1 MRRFEATPR
10 LLISGCLA
18 LCALGCKPEKWA
30 SPERSYDTFVT
41 ALKKS
46 DRAVAWEGLSK
57 ASRAAIEKDVSAAK
71 AVAGDVLKADGAA
84 LVMSSGKRATGAEQV
99 RVVERDASHAI
110 LEVTAKGVTFREQLG
125 FEDGQ
130 WKLDL
135 TSRFTPYPKQP

>member
-1 MRRFEATPR
+1 MRRFEVTAR
-10 LLISGCLA
+10 YLISGCLA
-18 LCALGCKPEKWA
+18 LFAQSCKPDKWA
-30 SPERSYDTFVT
+30 TPERSYDTFVT

-46 DRAVAWEGLSK
+46 DQAIAWEGLSK

-71 AVAGDVLKADGAA
+71 AVAGDILKADGAA
-84 LVMSSGKRATGAEQV
+84 WVMSSGKRATGAEQV

-110 LEVTAKGVTFREQLG
+110 LEVKGKGVTFREQLV

-135 TSRFTPYPKQP
+135 TSRLTPDPKQP